1 MADDFTAKFKV
12 DISDLKSGISEA
24 TKQIKFAN
32 ATFKAETAG
41 MDKWSK
47 DADGLSAKLRQLE
60 KVLENQRSILNAYR
74 QQLERQQQAYAENG
88 ARAEELKRKL
98 QELASQGV
106 SKADEEYKKYEA
118 ALKSVLKEQANN
130 EKASDE
136 LKLAILEQE
145 AAVKGTEKQIRHY
158 ESELDNLED
167 GLDDAGEESDELAV
181 STTKA
186 GDAAEKSESKFGK
199 LAKTLAAGLATA
211 MVAVT
216 TAAIAAGK
224 KIWDLSG
231 EVAALGDEIDK
242 NSQKVGLSSE
252 AYQKWDYAMK
262 ISGTE
267 MASCTTGLKTLTNTF
282 DDAINGSASAAEKF
296 TRLGLSLEDIR
307 DMSRE
312 DLFATVVNS
321 LQNVSSETEK
331 AALANDL
338 FGKSGQDMLPLLNL
352 TEKQLGDLMDE
363 AEQYGMIMSDD
374 AVASSAAFQ
383 DSLTKLRG
391 TMTGARNAMVGV
403 LLPGLTSVMNG
414 FSGLVAG
421 VEGSDET
428 LKKGFADIIKNVKTL
443 IPQAIKLIASLASAF
458 LEAAP
463 EIVKALAEGIVGAL
477 PGLVATIQKLAPA
490 LANVLLSM
498 LPILVQTGV
507 DIILA
512 LMQGASSMLPQVL
525 AQISQMIPQIINILL
540 AAIPQLLQSAVSLF
554 MALVEALPI
563 VVQNLL
569 GALPLIL
576 DTILGS
582 ISEWLPL
589 LLDGAVSLFMA
600 LVDALPIVVQNLL
613 GALPL
618 ILDTILGSISEWLP
632 LLLDSAVVLLMAL
645 VDAIPFIV
653 QSLTDE
659 LPRLVEKIVSL
670 LLENLPVL
678 LRGAITLFMAL
689 VSAIPE
695 IAVQLVK
702 ALPQIVSAFIS
713 GLSNPLKQL
722 FTGLWD
728 SVKNLA
734 KGALDS
740 IKNLWSTVSGWFNEK
755 IIQPVKNFFAGM
767 WDGLKN
773 GAKQAWT
780 GIKNVFGGVADWFK
794 NIFSKA
800 WQKVK
805 DVFSTGGKI
814 FEGIKEGI
822 VEAFKSVVNAIIR
835 GINTVISI
843 PFNAINAVFRKLKG
857 ISILG
862 LKPFDWL
869 NEFNVPQIPQLARG
883 GILKR
888 GQVGLLEGNGA
899 EAVVPLD
906 QNKKWVRAVAND
918 LLRALRLESGS
929 ISTTNMDATKTY
941 NFTQI
946 INAPKQPSRAELYR
960 QTRNLLEYAKGG
972 N

>member
-24 TKQIKFAN
+24 TKQIKLAN

-267 MASCTTGLKTLTNTF
+267 MASCTMGLKTLTNTF

-338 FGKSGQDMLPLLNL
+338 FGKSGQDLLPLLNL
-352 TEKQLGDLMDE
+352 TEEQLGELMNE
-363 AEQYGMIMSDD
+363 AEEYGMVMSDD
-374 AVASSAAFQ
+374 AVAASAGFQ

-391 TMTGARNAMVGV
+391 TMAGARNSMIGV

-477 PGLVATIQKLAPA
+477 PGLVATIQKLIPA
-490 LANVLLSM
+490 LASVLLGM

-554 MALVEALPI
+554 MALVE
-563 VVQNLL
+563 
-569 GALPLIL
+569 
-576 DTILGS
+576 
-582 ISEWLPL
+582 
-589 LLDGAVSLFMA
+589 
-600 LVDALPIVVQNLL
+600 ALPIVVQNLL

>member
-24 TKQIKFAN
+24 TKQIKLAN

-267 MASCTTGLKTLTNTF
+267 MASCTTGIKTLTNTF

-338 FGKSGQDMLPLLNL
+338 FGKSGQDLLPLLNL
-352 TEKQLGDLMDE
+352 TEEQLGELMNE
-363 AEQYGMIMSDD
+363 AEEYGMVMSDD
-374 AVASSAAFQ
+374 AVAASAGFQ

-391 TMTGARNAMVGV
+391 TMAGARNSMIGV

-463 EIVKALAEGIVGAL
+463 EIVKALSEGIVGAL
-477 PGLVATIQKLAPA
+477 PGLVATIQKLIPA
-490 LANVLLSM
+490 LASVLLGM
-498 LPILVQTGV
+498 LPHILQIGI
-507 DIILA
+507 DIVLA
-512 LMQGASSMLPQVL
+512 LMQGANSMLPQVL

-554 MALVEALPI
+554 MALVDALPI
-563 VVQNLL
+563 VIQNLL

-576 DTILGS
+576 DTL
-582 ISEWLPL
+582 
-589 LLDGAVSLFMA
+589 
-600 LVDALPIVVQNLL
+600 
-613 GALPL
+613 
-618 ILDTILGSISEWLP
+618 LGSISEWLP

>member
-589 LLDGAVSLFMA
+589 LLD
-600 LVDALPIVVQNLL
+600 
-613 GALPL
+613 
-618 ILDTILGSISEWLP
+618 
-632 LLLDSAVVLLMAL
+632 SAVVLLMAL